1 LFIDCELAMIQKMIT
16 NLFTATFLAMFM
28 VTPKICSAQAAPDFP
43 TKPIKIIVPFPPGG
57 SSDAVMRLLVPRLN
71 EKLGQSVVIE
81 NRPGAGGN
89 IGLAV
94 VAKSAPDG
102 YTLGLGAAGGLA
114 ANVSLYP
121 QMPYDPTKDFKA
133 ISMLAGI
140 PFVLVAHPGSAP
152 KSIKDLLVQAKAAP
166 NKFSVGHGGNG
177 TAMHLSSQLFAQ
189 MAAIQITDVPY
200 KGSGPAAV
208 DVLSGQIPLA
218 MVDLTSALP
227 HVKAG
232 KLLALAVS
240 SAQRLPMLPDV
251 PTMNEA
257 GVSSYESTGWFG
269 VVAPAGTPAAIINR
283 LNAEIIAALNDPTI
297 QNTMRGMGVEPAPSK
312 PEDFDQYIKSE
323 IQKWNKVI
331 KTAGTKLD

>member
-1 LFIDCELAMIQKMIT
+1 MKQVPIRSHGRQIVYRLA
-16 NLFTATFLAMFM
+16 LAF
-28 VTPKICSAQAAPDFP
+28 VSVVIWPTVGLAQSAIDFP
-43 TKPIKIIVPFPPGG
+43 TKPIKVIVPFPPGG

-71 EKLGQSVVIE
+71 EKLGQTVVIE

-89 IGLAV
+89 IGLAI

-121 QMPYDPTKDFKA
+121 QMPYDPVKDFKA
-133 ISMLAGI
+133 VSMLAGI
-140 PFVLVAHPGSAP
+140 PFVLVAHPASAP
-152 KSIKDLLVQAKAAP
+152 RSIKDLLLQAKAAP

-189 MAAIQITDVPY
+189 MAAIQVTDVPY
-200 KGSGPAAV
+200 KGSGPAAI

-257 GVSSYESTGWFG
+257 GVNSYESTGWFG
-269 VVAPAGTPAAIINR
+269 VVAPAGTPNAIITR
-283 LNAEIIAALNDPTI
+283 LNAEIVAALNDPSI

-312 PEDFDQYIKSE
+312 PDDFDQYIKSE

-331 KTAGTKLD
+331 KTAGTKLE

>member
-1 LFIDCELAMIQKMIT
+1 MIRKVALNLGIT
-16 NLFTATFLAMFM
+16 TLLTIVFAVPISSTAQ
-28 VTPKICSAQAAPDFP
+28 VTPDFP
-43 TKPIKIIVPFPPGG
+43 NKPIKVIVPFPPGG

-71 EKLGQSVVIE
+71 EKLGQTVVIE

-121 QMPYDPTKDFKA
+121 QMPYDPVKDFKA
-133 ISMLAGI
+133 VTMLAGI
-140 PFVLVAHPGSAP
+140 PFVLVAHPATAP
-152 KSIKDLLVQAKAAP
+152 KTLKDLMVQAKAAP
-166 NKFSVGHGGNG
+166 NKFQIGHGGNG

-189 MAAIQITDVPY
+189 MAAVQVIDVPY
-200 KGSGPAAV
+200 KGSGPAAI

-240 SAQRLPMLPDV
+240 STQRLPMLPDV
-251 PTMNEA
+251 PTMSEA

-269 VVAPAGTPAAIINR
+269 IVAPASTPTAIVNR
-283 LNAEIIAALNDPTI
+283 LNAEIVAALNDPAI

-312 PEDFDQYIKSE
+312 SDEFELYIKSE

>member
-1 LFIDCELAMIQKMIT
+1 MKIEPIQINRRRSSIGIGMALA
-16 NLFTATFLAMFM
+16 LSVA
-28 VTPKICSAQAAPDFP
+28 CSWPVASSGQTSSDFP
-43 TKPIKIIVPFPPGG
+43 NKSIKIIVPFPPGG

-71 EKLGQSVVIE
+71 EKLGQTVVIE

-89 IGLAV
+89 IGLAQ

-121 QMPYDPTKDFKA
+121 QMPYDPIKDFKA
-133 ISMLAGI
+133 VTMLAGI
-140 PFVLVAHPGSAP
+140 PFVLVAHPATAP
-152 KSIKDLLVQAKAAP
+152 KSLRDLLLQAKAAP
-166 NKFSVGHGGNG
+166 NKFSVGDGGNG

-189 MAAIQITDVPY
+189 IAGIQVTDVPY
-200 KGSGPAAV
+200 KGSGPAAI

-240 SAQRLPMLPDV
+240 STQRLPMLPDV
-251 PTMNEA
+251 PTINEA
-257 GVSSYESTGWFG
+257 GVTAYESTGWFG
-269 VVAPAGTPAAIINR
+269 IVAPAGTPNAIVNR
-283 LNAEIIAALNDPTI
+283 LNSEIVAALNDPAI

-312 PEDFDQYIKSE
+312 PDDFEQYIKSE

>member
-1 LFIDCELAMIQKMIT
+1 MIRKVALNLGIT
-16 NLFTATFLAMFM
+16 ALLTIVFAVPTSSKAQ
-28 VTPKICSAQAAPDFP
+28 VTPDFP
-43 TKPIKIIVPFPPGG
+43 NKPIKVIVPFPPGG

-71 EKLGQSVVIE
+71 EKLGQTVVIE

-121 QMPYDPTKDFKA
+121 QMPYDPVKDFKA
-133 ISMLAGI
+133 VTMLAGI
-140 PFVLVAHPGSAP
+140 PFVLVAHPATAP
-152 KSIKDLLVQAKAAP
+152 KTLRDLVTQAKAAP
-166 NKFSVGHGGNG
+166 GKFSIGHGGNG

-189 MAAIQITDVPY
+189 MASVQVIDVPY
-200 KGSGPAAV
+200 KGSGPAAI

-232 KLLALAVS
+232 KLVALAVS
-240 SAQRLPMLPDV
+240 STQRLPMLPDV

-257 GVSSYESTGWFG
+257 GVSNYESTGWFG
-269 VVAPAGTPAAIINR
+269 IVAPAGTPAAIVNR
-283 LNAEIIAALNDPTI
+283 LNAEIVAALNDPAI

-312 PEDFDQYIKSE
+312 PDEFELYIKSE

>member
-1 LFIDCELAMIQKMIT
+1 MRSIRRIT
-16 NLFTATFLAMFM
+16 LL
-28 VTPKICSAQAAPDFP
+28 KICLGVVGAISWHLSSSAQSGNDFP
-43 TKPIKIIVPFPPGG
+43 NKPVKIIVPFPPGG

-71 EKLGQSVVIE
+71 EKLCQTVVIE

-121 QMPYDPTKDFKA
+121 QMPYDPVKDFKA
-133 ISMLAGI
+133 VTMLAGI
-140 PFVLVAHPGSAP
+140 PFVLVAHPATAP
-152 KSIKDLLVQAKAAP
+152 KTLKDLLVQAKAAP
-166 NKFSVGHGGNG
+166 NKFSIGHGGNG

-189 MAAIQITDVPY
+189 MAAVQVVDVPY
-200 KGSGPAAV
+200 KGSGPAAI

-240 SAQRLPMLPDV
+240 STQRLPMLPDV

-269 VVAPAGTPAAIINR
+269 IVAPAGTPTAIVNR
-283 LNAEIIAALNDPTI
+283 LNAEIVSALNDPGI
-297 QNTMRGMGVEPAPSK
+297 QNTMRDMGVEPAPSK
-312 PEDFDQYIKSE
+312 PDDFEQYIKSE

>member
-1 LFIDCELAMIQKMIT
+1 MKQVPIRSHGRQIVYRLA
-16 NLFTATFLAMFM
+16 LAF
-28 VTPKICSAQAAPDFP
+28 VSIVIWPTVGLAQSAIDFP
-43 TKPIKIIVPFPPGG
+43 TKPIKVIVPFPPGG

-71 EKLGQSVVIE
+71 EKLGQTVVIE

-89 IGLAV
+89 IGLAI

-121 QMPYDPTKDFKA
+121 QMPYDPVKDFKA
-133 ISMLAGI
+133 VSMLAGI

-152 KSIKDLLVQAKAAP
+152 KSLRDLLSQAKAAS

-189 MAAIQITDVPY
+189 MAAIQVTDVPY
-200 KGSGPAAV
+200 KGSGPAAI

-257 GVSSYESTGWFG
+257 GVNSYESTGWFG
-269 VVAPAGTPAAIINR
+269 VVAPAGTPNAIITR
-283 LNAEIIAALNDPTI
+283 LNAEIVAALNDPSI

-312 PEDFDQYIKSE
+312 PDDFDQYIKSE

-331 KTAGTKLD
+331 KTAGTKLE

>member
-1 LFIDCELAMIQKMIT
+1 MKHLEINLQRRCGTIALALASFLLSALPTAGFGQST
-16 NLFTATFLAMFM
+16 N
-28 VTPKICSAQAAPDFP
+28 DFP

-114 ANVSLYP
+114 ANVSLYS
-121 QMPYDPTKDFKA
+121 QMPYDPIKDFKA

-140 PFVLVAHPGSAP
+140 PFVLVAHPGTAP
-152 KSIKDLLVQAKAAP
+152 KSIKDLLSQAKAAP

-200 KGSGPAAV
+200 KGSGPAAI
-208 DVLSGQIPLA
+208 DLLSGQIPLA

-283 LNAEIIAALNDPTI
+283 LNAEIVAALNDPTI

>member
-1 LFIDCELAMIQKMIT
+1 MRSIRRIT
-16 NLFTATFLAMFM
+16 LL
-28 VTPKICSAQAAPDFP
+28 KICLGVLGAISWPLSSSAQSGIDFP
-43 TKPIKIIVPFPPGG
+43 NKPIKIIVPFPPGG

-71 EKLGQSVVIE
+71 EKLGQTVVIE

-102 YTLGLGAAGGLA
+102 HTLGLGAAGGLA

-121 QMPYDPTKDFKA
+121 QMPYDPVKDFKA
-133 ISMLAGI
+133 VTMLAGI
-140 PFVLVAHPGSAP
+140 PFVLVAHPATAP
-152 KSIKDLLVQAKAAP
+152 KTLRNLVTQAKAAP
-166 NKFSVGHGGNG
+166 NKFSIGHGGNG

-189 MAAIQITDVPY
+189 MASMQVIDVPY
-200 KGSGPAAV
+200 KGSGPAAI

-232 KLLALAVS
+232 KLVALAVS
-240 SAQRLPMLPDV
+240 STQRLPMLPDV
-251 PTMNEA
+251 PTMSEA
-257 GVSSYESTGWFG
+257 GVSNYESTGWFG
-269 VVAPAGTPAAIINR
+269 IVAPAGTPAAIVNR
-283 LNAEIIAALNDPTI
+283 LNAEIVAALNDPAI

-312 PEDFDQYIKSE
+312 PDEFELYIKNE

>member
-1 LFIDCELAMIQKMIT
+1 MKHLEINLQRRCGTIALA
-16 NLFTATFLAMFM
+16 LASFFLSVLPTAGFGQST
-28 VTPKICSAQAAPDFP
+28 SDFP

-152 KSIKDLLVQAKAAP
+152 KSIKDLLSQAKAAP

-200 KGSGPAAV
+200 KGSGPAAI

>member
-1 LFIDCELAMIQKMIT
+1 MICKFALNLGIT
-16 NLFTATFLAMFM
+16 ALLTIVFAVPN
-28 VTPKICSAQAAPDFP
+28 PSKAQVAPDFP
-43 TKPIKIIVPFPPGG
+43 NKPIKIIVPFPTGG

-71 EKLGQSVVIE
+71 EKLGQTVVIE

-89 IGLAV
+89 IGLTV

-121 QMPYDPTKDFKA
+121 QMPYDPIKDFKA
-133 ISMLAGI
+133 VTMLAGI
-140 PFVLVAHPGSAP
+140 PFVLVAHPATAP
-152 KSIKDLLVQAKAAP
+152 KTLREFVTQAKAAP
-166 NKFSVGHGGNG
+166 NKFSIGHGGNG

-189 MAAIQITDVPY
+189 MASVQVVDVPY
-200 KGSGPAAV
+200 KGSGPAAI

-240 SAQRLPMLPDV
+240 SMQRLPMLPDV
-251 PTMNEA
+251 PTMNES

-269 VVAPAGTPAAIINR
+269 IVAPAVTPTAIVNR
-283 LNAEIIAALNDPTI
+283 LNAEIVAALNDPAL
-297 QNTMRGMGVEPAPSK
+297 QNTMRGMGVEPNPSK
-312 PEDFDQYIKSE
+312 PDEFEQYIKSE

>member
-1 LFIDCELAMIQKMIT
+1 MKHLEINLQRRCGTIALA
-16 NLFTATFLAMFM
+16 LASFFLSVLPTAGFGQSTG
-28 VTPKICSAQAAPDFP
+28 DFP

-121 QMPYDPTKDFKA
+121 QMPYDPIKDFKA

-152 KSIKDLLVQAKAAP
+152 KSIKDLLSQAKAAP

-200 KGSGPAAV
+200 KGSGPAAI
-208 DVLSGQIPLA
+208 DVLYGQIPLA

-283 LNAEIIAALNDPTI
+283 LNAEIVAALNDPTI

>member
-1 LFIDCELAMIQKMIT
+1 MNHLGNNLQRRRGTIGLA
-16 NLFTATFLAMFM
+16 LASFFLS
-28 VTPKICSAQAAPDFP
+28 VTPTAGFGQSTSDFP

-121 QMPYDPTKDFKA
+121 QMPYDPIKDFKA

-140 PFVLVAHPGSAP
+140 PFVLVAHPATAP
-152 KSIKDLLVQAKAAP
+152 KTLRDLLLQAKSAP

-189 MAAIQITDVPY
+189 MAAIQVTDVPY
-200 KGSGPAAV
+200 KGSGPAAI

-269 VVAPAGTPAAIINR
+269 VVAPAGTPAAIITR
-283 LNAEIIAALNDPTI
+283 LNAEIVAALNDSAI
-297 QNTMRGMGVEPAPSK
+297 QNSK

-331 KTAGTKLD
+331 KTAGTKLE

>member
-1 LFIDCELAMIQKMIT
+1 MRSIRRIT
-16 NLFTATFLAMFM
+16 LL
-28 VTPKICSAQAAPDFP
+28 KICLGVVGAISWHLSSSAQSGNDFP
-43 TKPIKIIVPFPPGG
+43 NKPVKIIVPFPPGG

-71 EKLGQSVVIE
+71 EKLCQTVVIE

-121 QMPYDPTKDFKA
+121 QMPYDPVKDFKA
-133 ISMLAGI
+133 VTMLAGI
-140 PFVLVAHPGSAP
+140 PFVLVAHPATAP
-152 KSIKDLLVQAKAAP
+152 KTLKDLLVQAKAAP
-166 NKFSVGHGGNG
+166 NKFSIGHGGNG

-189 MAAIQITDVPY
+189 MAAVQVVDVPY
-200 KGSGPAAV
+200 KGSGPAAI

-240 SAQRLPMLPDV
+240 STQRLPMLPDV

-269 VVAPAGTPAAIINR
+269 IVAPAGTPTAIVNR
-283 LNAEIIAALNDPTI
+283 LNAEIVSALNDPGI

-312 PEDFDQYIKSE
+312 PDDFEQYIKSE

>member
-1 LFIDCELAMIQKMIT
+1 MIRKVALNLGIT
-16 NLFTATFLAMFM
+16 TLLTIVFAVPTSSKAQVTA
-28 VTPKICSAQAAPDFP
+28 DFP
-43 TKPIKIIVPFPPGG
+43 NKPIKIIVPFPPGG

-89 IGLAV
+89 IGLTV

-121 QMPYDPTKDFKA
+121 QMPYDPVKDFKA
-133 ISMLAGI
+133 VTMLAGI
-140 PFVLVAHPGSAP
+140 PFVLVAHPATAP
-152 KSIKDLLVQAKAAP
+152 KTLREVITQAKAAP
-166 NKFSVGHGGNG
+166 NKLSIGHGGNG

-189 MAAIQITDVPY
+189 MAAVQVIDVPY
-200 KGSGPAAV
+200 KGSGPAAI

-240 SAQRLPMLPDV
+240 STQRLPMLPDV
-251 PTMNEA
+251 PTMSEA

-269 VVAPAGTPAAIINR
+269 IVAPASTPTAIVNR
-283 LNAEIIAALNDPTI
+283 LNAEIVAALNDPAI
-297 QNTMRGMGVEPAPSK
+297 QNTMRGMGVEPNPSK
-312 PEDFDQYIKSE
+312 PDEFELYIKSE